1 MTGRTTWRSRDLTA
15 GCFVCKGDEP
25 IWTGANAQALAARH
39 HDKHKHSSW
48 CDIQMSVRYG
58 QQEADP
64 RQIDIEDAISEASA

>member
-1 MTGRTTWRSRDLTA
+1 MTRIAHRTRALSA

-25 IWTGANAQALAARH
+25 IWTGANAQALAAQH
-39 HDKHKHSSW
+39 HDKHKHTTW

>member
-1 MTGRTTWRSRDLTA
+1 MTRLAHRTRELSA
-15 GCFVCKGDEP
+15 GCSVCKGEEP

-39 HDKHKHSSW
+39 HDKHRHATW
-48 CDIQMSVRYG
+48 CDIRISVRYG